1 MQRCR
6 WLWPSTLRNEE
17 EPVQSSPVHVYRD
30 LETRVRSIK
39 VIENDIIR
47 SGTHD
52 FLLTFIVTI
61 GLPCTVSEINGD
73 LSRKSQIFPPPVYF
87 APPLKGFPCNWVSAQ
102 GSEKTGMMGLPDG
115 FKRFKI
121 GLATQTQYRC
131 VTDREMDRQPRC
143 HSKDRIS
150 RRRAGNKKLS

>member
-1 MQRCR
+1 MACKGVACFG
-6 WLWPSTLRNEE
+6 LRRSGMRKN
-17 EPVQSSPVHVYRD
+17 QSSPVHVYRD

-73 LSRKSQIFPPPVYF
+73 LSRKSQIFPPPCIF
-87 APPLKGFPCNWVSAQ
+87 APLMGFPLELGISAMGQ
-102 GSEKTGMMGLPDG
+102 KTRMTGLPDG
-115 FKRFKI
+115 PKSFKI
-121 GLATQTQYRC
+121 GLA
-131 VTDREMDRQPRC
+131 V
-143 HSKDRIS
+143 
-150 RRRAGNKKLS
+150 